1 MEITTAASIIKT
13 AITNATNNLQALQI
27 ASDLLNN
34 TYSAQFTALENA
46 QKEANDLSLE
56 LNEKTKEC
64 ATLSDSLTTA
74 NVSISDLQN
83 IVVEKS
89 KNIDDLV
96 SQVGTLQSDKEAL
109 ANNLA
114 IAISKI
120 NTEPANEKQ
129 PADVVPDIA
138 PVEEVIPA

>member
-1 MEITTAASIIKT
+1 MEITTAQNIIKS

-74 NVSISDLQN
+74 NDSIADLQN
-83 IVVEKS
+83 IVIEKS
-89 KNIDDLV
+89 K
-96 SQVGTLQSDKEAL
+96 EATS
-109 ANNLA
+109 A
-114 IAISKI
+114 
-120 NTEPANEKQ
+120 
-129 PADVVPDIA
+129 
-138 PVEEVIPA
+138 